1 MLKDNQKIV
10 AIAWEAKKQDL
21 SYGMFSAMLT
31 EESKIHIYKEY
42 EEYLMAKEAAEKARI
57 RKYSKGKTKS
67 NVQNRIF

>member
-31 EESKIHIYKEY
+31 EVRYIFIRSMKNILWQKRRRKKPESGSIP
-42 EEYLMAKEAAEKARI
+42 KARQ
-57 RKYSKGKTKS
+57 KAMF
-67 NVQNRIF
+67 QNRIF

>member
-42 EEYLMAKEAAEKARI
+42 EELGSIPKERQKAMF
-57 RKYSKGKTKS
+57 
-67 NVQNRIF
+67 QNRIF

>member
-21 SYGMFSAMLT
+21 SYGMFSTMLT
-31 EESKIHIYKEY
+31 EKSKIHIYKEY
-42 EEYLMAKEAAEKARI
+42 EEYLMAKETAEKARI

-67 NVQNRIF
+67 NVPK

>member
-31 EESKIHIYKEY
+31 EESKIHIYKE
-42 EEYLMAKEAAEKARI
+42 
-57 RKYSKGKTKS
+57 
-67 NVQNRIF
+67 